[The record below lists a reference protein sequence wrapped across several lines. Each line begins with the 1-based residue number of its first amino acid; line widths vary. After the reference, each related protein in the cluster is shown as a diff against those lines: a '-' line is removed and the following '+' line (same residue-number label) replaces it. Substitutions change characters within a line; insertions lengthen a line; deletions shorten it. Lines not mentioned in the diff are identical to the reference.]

1 MSGTNP
7 RPEKKPDDTNST
19 NPQTTP
25 PHIAT
30 HAPDAGTEMNPAAM
44 ELPVSAEVSATKQM

>member
-7 RPEKKPDDTNST
+7 KPDTKPDNSTNST

-30 HAPDAGTEMNPAAM
+30 HAPDAGTEMNPASLETVTA
-44 ELPVSAEVSATKQM
+44 VTDQH